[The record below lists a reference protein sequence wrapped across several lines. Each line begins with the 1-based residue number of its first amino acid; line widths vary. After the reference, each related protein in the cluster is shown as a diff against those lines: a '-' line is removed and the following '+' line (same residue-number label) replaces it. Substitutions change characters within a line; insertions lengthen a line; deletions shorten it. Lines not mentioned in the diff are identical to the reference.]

1 MPALFCFTSKILIMA
16 MVKLGALVSNIR
28 GSIGGITFRRTR
40 YGISVYARQNFRS
53 MANLLSN
60 DALPTLAYLNQLY
73 RELEESEREAWRAL
87 ARTWTFPNAFGD
99 QVNLTGRN
107 LYQKCN
113 GRLYHFG
120 EFIANPTGLSN
131 VCPPITISN
140 FTILAGGECGFTLS
154 APAIPTRFIV
164 QMVQLAFPDEEFN
177 FTRQRVLFAQSLTA
191 ETTFDISEEFTA
203 RFPNVAPGQVYRLAI
218 TIVSEIGLS
227 QLQPTV
233 TTIVQS

>member
-1 MPALFCFTSKILIMA
+1 MA
-16 MVKLGALVSNIR
+16 MVKLGSLVSNIR

-40 YGISVYARQNFRS
+40 YGVSVYARSNFRS

-73 RELEESEREAWRAL
+73 RELEESDREAWRAL
-87 ARTWTFPNAFGD
+87 ARLWTFPNAFGD

-131 VCPPITISN
+131 VCPPIKITD
-140 FTILAGGECGFTLS
+140 FTIQAGGETAITLS
-154 APAIPTRFIV
+154 APSIPTRFIV
-164 QMVQLAFPDEEFN
+164 QMVQIQFPDEEFN
-177 FTRQRVLFAQSLTA
+177 FTRQRVIFANNLLE
-191 ETTFDISEEFTA
+191 ETTFDLTEEVVQ
-203 RFPNVAPGQVYRLAI
+203 RFPNIGPGQIFRLAVH
-218 TIVSEIGLS
+218 IVSEIGLS

-233 TTIVQS
+233 TTTVQP